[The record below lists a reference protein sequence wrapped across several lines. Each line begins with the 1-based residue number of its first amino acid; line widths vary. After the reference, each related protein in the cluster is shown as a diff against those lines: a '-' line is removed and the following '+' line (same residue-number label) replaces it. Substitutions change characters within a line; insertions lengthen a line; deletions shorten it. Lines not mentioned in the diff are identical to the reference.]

1 MGCFLGKFTVGDVS
15 HPVAATAAAE
25 TPAASRATAEKNPDS
40 LVTHLPADPTPAPP
54 RRLFVSYSPGDSP
67 AWPAWLSAAAGD
79 ALDGWPPRSADSFQK
94 IEKIGSGTYSN
105 VYKARDLVTGRVV
118 ALKKVRVESVDSAE
132 SVGFMVREIVLL
144 RRLDHPN
151 VIRLEGLAV
160 SRVPTSPS
168 LYLIFDYM
176 EHDLAGL
183 TALPGFSFSESQV
196 KFYMEQ
202 LFSGL
207 EHCHSRGVLHRDLKC
222 SNLLL
227 TKEGILKIA
236 DFGLAISYDH
246 NKVKPMTNRVVTLW
260 YRPPELL
267 LGATHYGFGVD
278 LWSAGCILAELLTGK
293 PILPART
300 EVEQLHRI
308 FKLCGTPSEGYF
320 ERLNLQQ
327 KSSFR
332 SYERCLW
339 ETFSDLSPSAVAL
352 LDKLLSLDPLERGT
366 ATSVLNSDFFK
377 TKPYACGPSSLQ
389 QYPPSKE
396 MDMHQRKS
404 RHKRQQNIN
413 TKDGKS
419 KYRIQLHDKKYR
431 GPGAPIAIAKVQA
444 ELDRL
449 RWMASASAIKI
460 TEKFP
465 PPHLDGAIGITMD
478 SSYDESFVSMDE
490 SFTSARVAPSKNAG
504 NMHITSADRT
514 SSLRKMNGS
523 RKNHK
528 MAPPGFLLGAFT
540 PYLLSNFR
548 KRT

>member
-183 TALPGFSFSESQV
+183 TALPGFSFSESQ
-196 KFYMEQ
+196 
-202 LFSGL
+202 
-207 EHCHSRGVLHRDLKC
+207 
-222 SNLLL
+222 
-227 TKEGILKIA
+227 
-236 DFGLAISYDH
+236 
-246 NKVKPMTNRVVTLW
+246 
-260 YRPPELL
+260 
-267 LGATHYGFGVD
+267 
-278 LWSAGCILAELLTGK
+278 
-293 PILPART
+293 
-300 EVEQLHRI
+300 VEQLHRI